1 MGLLDKLFKG
11 VKKKGSCCQFEVEE
25 IKDEKDEK
33 DEKGK
38 AGEAGEEAQEQDK
51 DDNTPG
57 SCCS

>member
-33 DEKGK
+33 GK